1 MLALDESNPEKGNLY
16 LSSVSFLNNYE
27 EVKGRK
33 IDCILTVLDDWAWKK
48 FSVKEKVE
56 HMGIGT
62 HHRINLEDDE
72 DNSLFHLLEPTM
84 DFIKQHLQKTN
95 VLVHCQAGVSR
106 SSSFVIAFLMKELNL
121 TLLQAKKYA
130 KERRYCVSPN
140 GAFEKEL

>member
-1 MLALDESNPEKGNLY
+1 MLALHEGNPEKGNLY

-27 EVKGRK
+27 EVKGRN
-33 IDCILTVLDDWAWKK
+33 IDCIVTVLDDWAWKK
-48 FSVKEKVE
+48 FSVQEKVE

-62 HHRINLEDDE
+62 HHRISLEDDE
-72 DNSLFHLLEPTM
+72 EASLYHLLEPTM

-121 TLLQAKKYA
+121 TFLQAKKYA
-130 KERRYCVSPN
+130 RERRYCVSPN